1 MLGLDAPTSALLLR
15 LLLLG
20 LTRTSLKSSLRSAS
34 TRGISLGVGARGCPG
49 GGGGGSGG
57 PAVLAAPPRPQS
69 RAEPSRAAPAKAR
82 RPRTERIYRARAPGP
97 IALLGEGC
105 F

>member
-34 TRGISLGVGARGCPG
+34 TRGISLGRRVAGAGV
-49 GGGGGSGG
+49 
-57 PAVLAAPPRPQS
+57 VLAAE
-69 RAEPSRAAPAKAR
+69 AVALA
-82 RPRTERIYRARAPGP
+82 
-97 IALLGEGC
+97 ALLC
-105 F
+105 

>member
-34 TRGISLGVGARGCPG
+34 TRGISLGCRGAGAG
-49 GGGGGSGG
+49 
-57 PAVLAAPPRPQS
+57 AVLAAEAVAVAALLCWLHRPAC
-69 RAEPSRAAPAKAR
+69 RAEPSGAAPR
-82 RPRTERIYRARAPGP
+82 RPKPVGCAQSVFIGRGHRAPS
-97 IALLGEGC
+97 LY
-105 F
+105 